1 MDTQDLKNRLAAG
14 ERFCAIMERI
24 TIAIGIATIILTAL
38 FVYGIIAT

>member
-1 MDTQDLKNRLAAG
+1 MNTQDLKNRLAAE

-24 TIAIGIATIILTAL
+24 TIALGIATIILTAL